1 MPRHTAHPAGMT
13 DEAQQKAAELTG
25 RIDRLGG
32 RLARMRKALPAN
44 DRLRGGLRQAVLTAI
59 AATIAYL
66 PTQALGLREGF
77 WGAITA
83 IAVVQNEWGA
93 ARGAGRDQF
102 LGATIG
108 GIVGVA
114 VVLTLGQA
122 YLCYLVAIVLA
133 VLVCWVANLA
143 SASRLAAIT
152 ATIILL
158 VPHTGTPQHMLFSR
172 VSEVGWGALVALTLV
187 WAEAWLKK
195 R

>member
-1 MPRHTAHPAGMT
+1 
-13 DEAQQKAAELTG
+13 
-25 RIDRLGG
+25 
-32 RLARMRKALPAN
+32 MRKALPAN